1 MEQTK
6 EGCLAFLAQA
16 REALDQLS
24 LLEDQESHLIQE
36 ERRLGRQLETE
47 KKAVADNIRQTI
59 KKRED
64 EIGSSYDKEITKG
77 QERLKKARSKREKA
91 KSQGVKERI
100 EEETGEL
107 HNYNRE
113 LRLRMKSV
121 FQQKQAPG
129 FCRSFLY
136 YSLYFPRWFKEI
148 LVLMLF
154 VLIFFLAVPCGLYL
168 LIPEHQLWHLVLI
181 YLLDVLLVGGLY
193 VLIGNKTR
201 MHHLEAL
208 LEGRRILDQIHSN
221 NKKIKV
227 ITSTIRKDRNESLY
241 DLKKFDDE
249 IAQAE
254 QELSDVAA
262 KKREAL
268 NTFENVTRNIL
279 SDEIEHN
286 SKDKLDKM
294 QAEYQGVNEQLKLVS
309 VQVKSQRLTITDQYS
324 TYLGKE
330 FLDAA
335 GITELSG
342 MIQSGQASNLSE
354 AIEACKVRTKK

>member
-24 LLEDQESHLIQE
+24 LLEDQETHLTQE
-36 ERRLGRQLETE
+36 ERRLERQLETE
-47 KKAVADNIRQTI
+47 KRAVADNIRQTV

-64 EIGSSYDKEITKG
+64 EISSSYDKEITKG
-77 QERLKKARSKREKA
+77 QEHLKKARSKREKA

-100 EEETGEL
+100 AEETGEL
-107 HNYNRE
+107 INHNRE
-113 LRLRMKSV
+113 LRLQMKGV
-121 FQQKQAPG
+121 FQQKRVPG
-129 FCRSFLY
+129 FCKSSLY

-148 LVLMLF
+148 LTLLLF
-154 VLIFFLAVPCGLYL
+154 LLIFFLAVPCGIYL
-168 LIPEHQLWHLVLI
+168 LIPEHQLWHLVVI
-181 YLLDVLLVGGLY
+181 YLLDVLLAGGLY

-201 MHHLEAL
+201 MQHLETL
-208 LEGRRILDQIHSN
+208 KEGRVIRDQIHSN

-262 KKREAL
+262 KKRDAL

-286 SKDKLDKM
+286 SKEKLDRM
-294 QAEYQGVNEQLKLVS
+294 QAEYQGITEQLKHVS
-309 VQVKSQRLTITDQYS
+309 ARVKGQRLTITDQYS

-335 GITELSG
+335 RITELSSI
-342 MIQSGQASNLSE
+342 IQGGQAANLSE
-354 AIEACKVRTKK
+354 AIEVCKTQTKK

>member
-6 EGCLAFLAQA
+6 EGCLAFLEQA
-16 REALDQLS
+16 REALGQLS

-36 ERRLGRQLETE
+36 ERRLERQLEAE
-47 KKAVADNIRQTI
+47 KKAVADNIRLTV
-59 KKRED
+59 KEREE
-64 EIGSSYDKEITKG
+64 EISSSYDKEITKG
-77 QERLKKARSKREKA
+77 QDHLKKARSKREKA

-100 EEETGEL
+100 GEETGEL
-107 HNYNRE
+107 RSHNRE
-113 LRLRMKSV
+113 LRMQMKDA
-121 FQQKQAPG
+121 FQQKRVPG
-129 FCRSFLY
+129 FCKSALY

-148 LVLMLF
+148 LTLILF
-154 VLIFFLAVPCGLYL
+154 VLIFFLAAPCGIYL
-168 LIPEHQLWHLVLI
+168 LIPEHQLWHLVVI

-201 MHHLEAL
+201 MHHLETL
-208 LEGRRILDQIHSN
+208 KEGRRIRDQIHSN

-254 QELSDVAA
+254 QELSDVAT

-286 SKDKLDKM
+286 SKDKLDKL
-294 QAEYQGVNEQLKLVS
+294 QTEYQEITQQLKNVTA
-309 VQVKSQRLTITDQYS
+309 QVKSQRLTITDQYS

-330 FLDAA
+330 FLDSAK
-335 GITELSG
+335 ITELSSI
-342 MIQSGQASNLSE
+342 IQGGQASNLSE
-354 AIEACKVRTKK
+354 AIEAYKAQTKK

>member
-36 ERRLGRQLETE
+36 ERRLERQLETE
-47 KKAVADNIRQTI
+47 KRVVADNIRQTV

-64 EIGSSYDKEITKG
+64 EISSSYDKEITKG
-77 QERLKKARSKREKA
+77 QEHLKKARSKREKA

-100 EEETGEL
+100 AEETGEL
-107 HNYNRE
+107 INHNRE
-113 LRLRMKSV
+113 LRLQMKGV
-121 FQQKQAPG
+121 FQQKRVPG
-129 FCRSFLY
+129 FCKSSLY

-148 LVLMLF
+148 LTLLLF
-154 VLIFFLAVPCGLYL
+154 LLIFFLAVPCGIYL
-168 LIPEHQLWHLVLI
+168 LIPEHQLWHLVVI
-181 YLLDVLLVGGLY
+181 YLLDVLLAGGLY

-201 MHHLEAL
+201 MHHLETL
-208 LEGRRILDQIHSN
+208 KEGRVILDQIHSN

-262 KKREAL
+262 KKRDAL
-268 NTFENVTRNIL
+268 NTFENVTKNIL

-294 QAEYQGVNEQLKLVS
+294 QAEYQGIADQLKHLS
-309 VQVKSQRLTITDQYS
+309 IQVKGQRLTITDQYS

-335 GITELSG
+335 RITELSSI
-342 MIQSGQASNLSE
+342 IQGGQAANLSE
-354 AIEACKVRTKK
+354 AIEVYKTQTKK